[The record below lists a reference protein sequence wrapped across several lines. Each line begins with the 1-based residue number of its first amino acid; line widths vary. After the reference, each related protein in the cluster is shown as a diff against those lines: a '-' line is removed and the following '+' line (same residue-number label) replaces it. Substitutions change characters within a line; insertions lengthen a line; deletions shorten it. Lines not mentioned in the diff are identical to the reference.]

1 MSQHEYGVPL
11 ASAKPHEMDA
21 VAKAY
26 DAGKIAE
33 QKRILELLGG
43 ELRYGYAIDVL
54 TALRKKIEET
64 GKY

>member
-1 MSQHEYGVPL
+1 MSQHEYNVPL
-11 ASAKPHEMDA
+11 AAAKPYEMDA

-26 DAGKIAE
+26 WAGKESE

-43 ELRYGYAIDVL
+43 ELKYGYSIDL
-54 TALRKKIEET
+54 LAALRKKIEET